1 MVPLRGEA
9 GLHRGLLQ
17 SRGRTQVSRWKAW
30 LVISSLLPGSLRE
43 GSRWLS
49 EKMEKV
55 AELRVRARVYS
66 LTLDPEDGRT
76 DRMKGHMAAR
86 WLSGGG
92 CPALPPHA
100 EKASENS
107 R

>member
-1 MVPLRGEA
+1 MVLLRGKA

-17 SRGRTQVSRWKAW
+17 SRSRTQVSRWKAW